1 MKAAL
6 KALERALILER
17 TELALANALKELMNK
32 WDPPDVERGPEPS
45 SFDLLDALHRSRV
58 PSLPAVPRAMSYID
72 QCRYQGAAPDMARI
86 FRTLLPEAPVPPF
99 LETDDSDHLFPDEKP
114 C

>member
-1 MKAAL
+1 MNAAL
-6 KALERALILER
+6 RALERALILER
-17 TELALANALKELMNK
+17 TELALIKALKELMYK
-32 WDPPDVERGPEPS
+32 WDRDSTDGDSKPDS
-45 SFDLLDALHRSRV
+45 LDLIDGLRQSRV
-58 PSLPAVPRAMSYID
+58 PSLPAVPRAMGYID
-72 QCRYQGAAPDMARI
+72 RCRYQGAAPDMARI

>member
-6 KALERALILER
+6 RALERALILER
-17 TELALANALKELMNK
+17 TELALTNALKELMDK
-32 WDPPDVERGPEPS
+32 WDPPDVERGPKPS

-58 PSLPAVPRAMSYID
+58 PSLPAVPRAMNYID
-72 QCRYQGAAPDMARI
+72 QCASQGAPPDMARI
-86 FRTLLPEAPVPPF
+86 FRTLLPEAPVPAF
-99 LETDDSDHLFPDEKP
+99 LETDDSDHLFPDEKA

>member
-17 TELALANALKELMNK
+17 TELALANALKELMHK

-45 SFDLLDALHRSRV
+45 SFVKGGEKSGRVAEQKCTSRSSVFSENVRLRRVSSGALSRSEVGGAYASGESLAERV
-58 PSLPAVPRAMSYID
+58 VTAGRLCLR
-72 QCRYQGAAPDMARI
+72 R
-86 FRTLLPEAPVPPF
+86 
-99 LETDDSDHLFPDEKP
+99 
-114 C
+114 